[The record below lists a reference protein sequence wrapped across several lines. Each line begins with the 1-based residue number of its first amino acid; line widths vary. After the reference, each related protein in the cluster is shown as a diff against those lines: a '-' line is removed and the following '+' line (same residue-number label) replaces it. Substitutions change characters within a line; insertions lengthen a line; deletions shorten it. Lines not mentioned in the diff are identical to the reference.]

1 MESYVQ
7 VHYPERK
14 FNKRAQA
21 PWPNG
26 YDIDSDVSPEL
37 SAKDASFFQSQ
48 VGILH
53 WMVELGRVDMITEV
67 SLLASQLALPREGHL
82 DAMVHV
88 FSYLKNK
95 HNSCMV
101 FDPSYPDIDERKFQT
116 HDWTDF
122 YGDVK
127 ELIPTNCPKPRG
139 RSVDL
144 RLFVDSDHA
153 NDKNTRRSRTGYFIF
168 LNEAPIAWLSKKQST
183 VETSVFGAEFV
194 ALKVGIEATRGIRYK
209 LRMMGVPLD
218 GPTYVFGDNMS
229 VIHNTQRPESTLKKK
244 SNQICY
250 HAARESVAMGES
262 LTGHVN
268 SEDNVADIAT
278 KVIGAGAKRT
288 HLAGKLLHRLYD

>member
-1 MESYVQ
+1 
-7 VHYPERK
+7 
-14 FNKRAQA
+14 
-21 PWPNG
+21 
-26 YDIDSDVSPEL
+26 
-37 SAKDASFFQSQ
+37 
-48 VGILH
+48 
-53 WMVELGRVDMITEV
+53 
-67 SLLASQLALPREGHL
+67 
-82 DAMVHV
+82 
-88 FSYLKNK
+88 
-95 HNSCMV
+95 
-101 FDPSYPDIDERKFQT
+101 
-116 HDWTDF
+116 
-122 YGDVK
+122 
-127 ELIPTNCPKPRG
+127 
-139 RSVDL
+139 
-144 RLFVDSDHA
+144 LFVDSDHA